1 MKLDAS
7 DPFVLVN
14 GLAEESRVD
23 QNPKPVSSPETAKT
37 IMKIGLFTGIVIIL
51 VGAFLLLLNLTG
63 NATPSFVNAR
73 GGYSGLVQ
81 GVVLMIV
88 GLVITVFLVIG
99 LTGKPDE
106 ESSGINQ
113 QRGP

>member
-1 MKLDAS
+1 MKVDAS
-7 DPFVLVN
+7 DPFVLVKR
-14 GLAEESRVD
+14 LAEDRSVD
-23 QNPKPVSSPETAKT
+23 QNSKSVSGPQTART
-37 IMKIGLFTGIVIIL
+37 IMKIGLLVGIVL
-51 VGAFLLLLNLTG
+51 FAAGGFLLFLNLTG
-63 NATPSFVNAR
+63 NTTPSFVSAR

-88 GLVITVFLVIG
+88 GLVISFFFFIA